1 MNMSHD
7 GDDSND
13 SRDRSGLSRRTFVQ
27 ATGTVAALGGVG
39 ASAAPAA
46 AHNGFHTEFSNPRV
60 WELGKVWEGTDYREG
75 FRGRPS
81 RSVGVGDTGCD
92 GRHPDLT
99 WNDVRIVEDGDDI
112 GLQRVRVT
120 GDGDPDVVG
129 NVEPRTGQLGPG
141 VADAGQVDRDTYE
154 LDVPDAADEV
164 DVRVSWTPQRQ
175 DNELLLLDEDGNEKA
190 SSTDFNP
197 LSGEGERIK
206 APVGPGD
213 RVRVETY
220 ANVAADYEIT
230 GEYLESPISFE
241 ELPTDEFSMPE
252 TVDAD
257 TPKLVGWKGGTFAVD
272 GDGHGSHVSSISAGS
287 GQGSAVDESTVTEE
301 EPRTVLLPG
310 EVLEYEVTPEGG
322 NDAAESGGV
331 YASVYG
337 TNLEV
342 DIEAPNGETV
352 ESTSVTS
359 DSSVSG
365 DATVAEAYAAESG
378 TYNVYVRPTDDVA
391 GTGGARVERVSVGAL
406 LPPSGATGDRTGEQP
421 SLHAGVAPNAS
432 LVTIQGLGNALS
444 SLSEFADFYTDTFGL
459 RTANFS
465 YGGLPTERAGL
476 SDTYQFVE
484 QMAEGGILTVSS
496 AGNNGPLTGA
506 TGPSGASEAICTA
519 ATGPMDGLT
528 AYTSGGTVVRDE
540 DGEVY
545 RKPDVTAPGGT
556 LDDLV
561 NAVEAG
567 DPDADGPVRNYTG
580 KAGTSMAAPYVN
592 GVAGLVAEA
601 MEFGGDDRPEG
612 LTLPRP
618 SETGREDVLRLKQVV
633 LATASETAFT
643 AATYHRDHAP
653 TYDFGERDQ
662 FEGYGRVNP
671 DAAVDAVTREL
682 SPGSHDGTVGLNRHT
697 DARAVAG
704 YLPGDAGTYDLD
716 LSVSH
721 LSGGN
726 TGMAKGDAH
735 VDLYVYDIADAGP
748 YGEPSIV
755 ARSMGTQGDASV
767 SVTVGEEDD
776 GAYVAVAKL
785 VNVPGVVNGYD
796 VQAHLDLDVEF
807 EAPPVVI
814 SGSREDDGSVFTGG
828 QTDKIDL
835 QVETREPVEFRDVVP
850 IEWDIDDAYGDVD
863 HVHEN
868 KEAGVKYVNFT
879 GHGDGAAVDSASVTY
894 FAEAPEG
901 SDETGRYSF
910 GPAEVSTDGDTW
922 IPVGGTGDTNYVVGR
937 ST

>member
-1 MNMSHD
+1 M
-7 GDDSND
+7 GDDGSD
-13 SRDRSGLSRRTFVQ
+13 CSDRSGLSRRTFVQ

-39 ASAAPAA
+39 AGAAPVA
-46 AHNGFHTEFSNPRV
+46 AHDGFHTEFSNPRV
-60 WELGKVWEGTDYREG
+60 WELRKVWEGTDYRDG
-75 FRGRPS
+75 YRGRPS

-92 GRHPDLT
+92 SRHPDLT
-99 WNDVRIVEDGDDI
+99 WNGVRIEETDDDI
-112 GLQRVRVT
+112 TLRKVEF
-120 GDGDPDVVG
+120 GDGGETEIGGVGPHSGLIGPGGPDG
-129 NVEPRTGQLGPG
+129 G
-141 VADAGQVDRDTYE
+141 VADQQTHE
-154 LDVPDAADEV
+154 FDADLAAEADEV
-164 DVRVSWTPQRQ
+164 FLAAEWTPQRQ
-175 DNELLLLDEDGNEKA
+175 DNELLLYDDNGNEVA
-190 SSTDFNP
+190 SSKNFNP
-197 LSGEGERIK
+197 RSGEGERLK
-206 APVGPGD
+206 GPVEPGYY
-213 RVRVETY
+213 VAVETY
-220 ANVAADYEIT
+220 ANAAARYEVT
-230 GEYLESPISFE
+230 GAFLSTSREVVDVDDDFDPLPESV
-241 ELPTDEFSMPE
+241 DEN
-252 TVDAD
+252 
-257 TPKLVGWKGGTFAVD
+257 TPKLVGWKGSTLARD
-272 GDGHGSHVSSISAGS
+272 GNGHGSHTSSISAGS
-287 GQGSAVDESTVTEE
+287 GQGSTVDESTVTEE
-301 EPRTVLLPG
+301 RVQTTLLPG
-310 EVLEYEVTPEGG
+310 EFIEYEVTPEGG
-322 NDAAESGGV
+322 NDAVAANGGV
-331 YASVYG
+331 YAAVYG
-337 TNLEV
+337 TNLEI

-352 ESTSVTS
+352 ESTSITR

-378 TYNVYVRPTDDVA
+378 SYTVYVRPTDDA
-391 GTGGARVERVSVGAL
+391 TGTGPARVERVSVGAL
-406 LPPSGATGDRTGEQP
+406 LPPSEATGDRTGDQV
-421 SLHAGVAPNAS
+421 SLHAGAAPNAS
-432 LVTIQGLGNALS
+432 LVTIESLDNALS
-444 SLSEFADFYTDTFGL
+444 SLSEFSGFYTDTFGL

-465 YGGLPTERAGL
+465 YGGSQTERLGL

-484 QMAEGGILTVSS
+484 EMADGGILTVSS
-496 AGNNGPLTGA
+496 AGNNGPLSGA
-506 TGPSGASEAICTA
+506 TGPSGASEAIATA

-556 LDDLV
+556 VDDLV

-567 DPDADGPVRNYTG
+567 NAYAPDTVRDYTG

-601 MEFGGDDRPEG
+601 MEFGGDDRPAG
-612 LTLPRP
+612 LTLPEP
-618 SETGREDVLRLKQVV
+618 GETGREDVLRLKQVV

-643 AATYHRDHAP
+643 ATPYHRAHAP

-682 SPGSHDGTVGLNRHT
+682 SPGSHAGTVGLNRHA

-704 YLPGDAGTYDLD
+704 YLPGDAGTYDLE
-716 LSVSH
+716 LSVSR
-721 LSGGN
+721 LAGGN
-726 TGMAKGDAH
+726 AGMAMGDAH

-796 VQAHLDLDVEF
+796 VQAHLELDVAF
-807 EAPPVVI
+807 EAPPVVV

-835 QVETREPVEFRDVVP
+835 EVETREPVEFRDVVP
-850 IEWDIDDAYGDVD
+850 IEWDVDAEYGDVD
-863 HVHEN
+863 HVHTDE
-868 KEAGVKYVNFT
+868 EAGVKYVNFT
-879 GHGDGAAVDSASVTY
+879 GHGDGAAVESASVTY
-894 FAEAPEG
+894 FAEAPDG
-901 SDETGRYSF
+901 SEETGRYSF

-922 IPVGGTGDTNYVVGR
+922 IPVGGTTDTNYVVGR